1 MKERVTFTIDKEIL
15 KQIDK
20 TIDHF
25 QVKNRSHATE
35 LLLRKAL
42 NVDNIHTAFIIAGGK
57 GTRIQPITKEIPKS
71 MLPLAGTPLLQY
83 TINHLKEYGVNN
95 IILSVGYK
103 AEKIKEYFGDGH
115 RFGVKITYIK
125 EDEPLGTAGPLKLAK
140 GLLKEP
146 FIMCNADELKEIDL
160 IDMFTFHNKNEA
172 LATIALTTVEDPSKY
187 GVARLQGN
195 KIVEF
200 VEKPKSNPPSRL
212 INSGLYI
219 LDPKVID
226 YVPEGYAM
234 IEKDVFPKIAQEGNL
249 FGYSFIGYWQDIGNM
264 EAYSKAIDDI
274 GTGKYRI

>member
-1 MKERVTFTIDKEIL
+1 MKERVTFTIEKDIL

-42 NVDNIHTAFIIAGGK
+42 GKNNIHTAFIIAGGK

-71 MLPLAGTPLLQY
+71 LLPLSGKPLLQY

-95 IILSVGYK
+95 IIISVGYK
-103 AEKIKEYFGDGH
+103 AEKIKEYFGDGN

-125 EDEPLGTAGPLKLAK
+125 EDEPMGTAGPLRLAK
-140 GLLKEP
+140 DLLKEP

-160 IDMFTFHNKNEA
+160 IDMFTFHNKNKG

-200 VEKPKSNPPSRL
+200 VEKPKSHPPSRL

-249 FGYSFIGYWQDIGNM
+249 FGYSFIGYWQDIGDM
-264 EAYSKAIDDI
+264 ESYSQAIDDI
-274 GTGKYRI
+274 ETGKYKI